1 MPAPVIQPHRLGS
14 GLSKEDNNF
23 RQRPWI
29 FNAGDLT
36 AVGLEHQR
44 IGLVALHLEPLHK
57 RGAAISCVQV
67 RDDELL
73 GQFRE
78 RPVRVRVLL
87 ENPAMFPS

>member
-1 MPAPVIQPHRLGS
+1 MLVSVVQPHRLGS
-14 GLSKEDNNF
+14 DLSKEDDNF
-23 RQRPWI
+23 LQRPRI

-36 AVGLEHQR
+36 AAAIEHQR
-44 IGLVALHLEPLHK
+44 IGLVAPHLELLHK

-67 RDDELL
+67 REDELL

>member
-1 MPAPVIQPHRLGS
+1 MHAPVIQPHRLGS

-23 RQRPWI
+23 LQRPRI
-29 FNAGDLT
+29 FNAGDL
-36 AVGLEHQR
+36 AAIGIEHQR
-44 IGLVALHLEPLHK
+44 IGLVARHLESLHK
-57 RGAAISCVQV
+57 LGAAISCVQV
-67 RDDELL
+67 YDDKPI

>member
-1 MPAPVIQPHRLGS
+1 MYAPVIQPYRLGS

-23 RQRPWI
+23 LQRPRI
-29 FNAGDLT
+29 FNAGDLA

-44 IGLVALHLEPLHK
+44 IGLVAPHLELLHK

-67 RDDELL
+67 RDDEPL
-73 GQFRE
+73 GQLRKL
-78 RPVRVRVLL
+78 PVRVRVLL

>member
-1 MPAPVIQPHRLGS
+1 MLAPVIQPHRLGV
-14 GLSKEDNNF
+14 GLPKEDNNF

-44 IGLVALHLEPLHK
+44 IGLVAPYLEPLHK
-57 RGAAISCVQV
+57 RSAAISSVQM

-73 GQFRE
+73 
-78 RPVRVRVLL
+78 
-87 ENPAMFPS
+87 

>member
-1 MPAPVIQPHRLGS
+1 MLVPVIKPHRLGP
-14 GLSKEDNNF
+14 GLSKEDDNF
-23 RQRPWI
+23 LQRPRI
-29 FNAGDLT
+29 FNAGDLA

-44 IGLVALHLEPLHK
+44 IGLVARHLESLHK

-67 RDDELL
+67 HDDKPL
-73 GQFRE
+73 GQLRE

>member
-1 MPAPVIQPHRLGS
+1 MLAPVIQPHWLGP

-23 RQRPWI
+23 FQRPRI
-29 FNAGDLT
+29 FNAGDLA

-44 IGLVALHLEPLHK
+44 IGLVAPYLEPLHE

-73 GQFRE
+73 
-78 RPVRVRVLL
+78 
-87 ENPAMFPS
+87 